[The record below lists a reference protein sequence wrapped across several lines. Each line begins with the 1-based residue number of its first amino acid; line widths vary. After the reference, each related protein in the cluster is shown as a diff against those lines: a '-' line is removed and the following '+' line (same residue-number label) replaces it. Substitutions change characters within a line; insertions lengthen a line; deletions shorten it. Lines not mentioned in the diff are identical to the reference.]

1 MIMNTSNAVFWTAFG
16 FGTWDWFILIPNG
29 LGCILGAIQIFLQIV
44 LPKKSMTSTIQ
55 TDSNIEVVAEGKV
68 DAIAVDD
75 EEATATMHT
84 NSSVE
89 NLLDTRSK

>member
-1 MIMNTSNAVFWTAFG
+1 MNTSNAVFWTAFG

-44 LPKKSMTSTIQ
+44 LPNKSKTSEELVN
-55 TDSNIEVVAEGKV
+55 DDIEVVAASDVKPV
-68 DAIAVDD
+68 D

-84 NSSVE
+84 SSSVE